1 MAMDRMEEL
10 ASEPLLVY
18 QPDGRETIND
28 ARFFERV
35 AWVRARDYPLAVAA
49 GRAETTFFLPTQ
61 DRDAG
66 NVEVVALKAFA
77 TAPFLCELRES
88 TKRGGFALQ
97 NAPVHGSFIFGRRG
111 GGVGGQPVRSI
122 VCPSGVGLEVKI
134 TNRAA
139 SLSGNFYLEAEGRA
153 LTTRM
158 PKKVRDAIWG
168 AIERRATRPFWL
180 TNDNTVVTLTA
191 SQQNVDIYMT
201 VPPWC
206 RIVGAN
212 LLARSQ
218 GHFSIEVYEHEGGQ
232 KLTAGGA
239 IDSRLLCGD
248 GGAPAAIHGLQV
260 AEAEQR
266 VHLRL
271 NDLSGASNIV
281 FLTFACVAEPA
292 SRGDDVR
299 RGGA

>member
-158 PKKVRDAIWG
+158 PKKVRDAI
-168 AIERRATRPFWL
+168 
-180 TNDNTVVTLTA
+180 
-191 SQQNVDIYMT
+191 
-201 VPPWC
+201 
-206 RIVGAN
+206 
-212 LLARSQ
+212 
-218 GHFSIEVYEHEGGQ
+218 
-232 KLTAGGA
+232 
-239 IDSRLLCGD
+239 DSRLLCGD

-260 AEAEQR
+260 AEPEQR